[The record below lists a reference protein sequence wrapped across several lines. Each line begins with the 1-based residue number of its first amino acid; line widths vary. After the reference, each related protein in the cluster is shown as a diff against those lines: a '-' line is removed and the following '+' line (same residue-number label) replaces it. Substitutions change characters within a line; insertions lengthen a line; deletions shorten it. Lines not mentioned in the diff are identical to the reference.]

1 MSHQCYLCDHEEA
14 KVTTNA
20 AATRQRVTCPSCGEY
35 TISDWVLSTIAAG
48 SGSLQAR
55 PIIAKAARR
64 NFDANTP
71 LSLTTEA
78 DWLEALR
85 EEAAKSQG

>member
-14 KVTTNA
+14 KVATNA

-48 SGSLQAR
+48 SGSLRQGR
-55 PIIAKAARR
+55 LLLRRRAATLKRIH
-64 NFDANTP
+64 
-71 LSLTTEA
+71 L
-78 DWLEALR
+78 
-85 EEAAKSQG
+85 